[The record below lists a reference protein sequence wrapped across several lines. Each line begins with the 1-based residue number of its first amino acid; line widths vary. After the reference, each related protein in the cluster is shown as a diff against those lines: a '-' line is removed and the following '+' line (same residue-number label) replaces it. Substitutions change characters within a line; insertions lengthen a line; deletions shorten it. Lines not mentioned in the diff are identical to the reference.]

1 LNIGNQISSFA
12 NTAELLTHL
21 VALDVQL
28 SVADGRL
35 ACTAPKG
42 VLTPH
47 LQRELTSRKPEI
59 LEILRQGGAPVI
71 QGRRHDFHGLCIHE
85 CFEEQAARTPEAI
98 AVVFGSERLTY
109 CELSVR
115 SNRLANRLRALGV
128 GAEVLVGICLERSAD
143 MVIALLAV
151 LKAGGA
157 YVPLDPQLPRERLAL
172 MQEDSGVAIVIT
184 RRDLFDAMPW
194 DRKSVLCVENSWE
207 LIGRESEECPARLAG
222 PESLAYVMYTS
233 GSTGKPKGVAVEHR
247 AIVNFLGSMR
257 TAPGISDRDRLLA
270 VTTLSFD
277 IAGLEIYLP
286 LIAGAQLTIAPQA
299 AVVDGAELARLLRES
314 NATIMQATPVTWR
327 LLVDSGWNGLPRLK
341 MLCGGEALSRELA
354 NRLLLAGGE
363 LWNLYGPTETT
374 IWSTIH
380 RVDLRTGLVPIGRP
394 IANTHTYVCDQN
406 RQLVP
411 AGIAG
416 ELYIGGDGLAR
427 EYFRRPEITAERFVA
442 DPFRPGYRMYRTGD
456 LVRCLADGNLEYLG
470 RQDRQVKLRGFRIEL
485 AEIEAAL
492 EQQPGVRQAL
502 VELREDTPGDQRLTA
517 YLMSAARSDVQML
530 RQALATR
537 LPAYM
542 VPSAF
547 VFLDAFPLTPNGK
560 VDRKALPL
568 PGAPTPID
576 LASPVSGRESTQN
589 QLTAIWRTLL
599 SVSEIGLH
607 DDFFA
612 LGGHSLL
619 TVQLQSRIRQQ
630 FSRELSITQLFQ
642 QPTIAALAELLDAD
656 PKIISR
662 TTDVPGAST
671 SASAAAAPPGR
682 AVERTPSE
690 GSLPRGSGYD
700 SARNGYPYDGE
711 AQRLSCLVPAQP
723 GGTQLPLFLVAGFQ
737 GQDDTLL
744 VLSRIIPHLG
754 PDQPV
759 YGLRP
764 RWVQGGELYSSVEEE
779 AREYLDELRVVQPDG
794 PYLLGGYCLSGL
806 VAFEMARQLLREGE
820 RVALLALIDTERP
833 TATRTFVANVW
844 ARWERARHRFAVIW
858 DLLRLND
865 RSKSRAA
872 RNLIRTK
879 TKRLIRPSTTEISP
893 EEAFYRSRMGYQ
905 RLIRDYVPTPYPGRI
920 TLIVNEDLYRSDRY
934 RGWRGIPVGEL
945 FVKRAPGDHITMFT
959 QHAQELA
966 RLLLGSID
974 GKVPERD
981 RRPDRLEVGVL

>member
-1 LNIGNQISSFA
+1 M
-12 NTAELLTHL
+12 
-21 VALDVQL
+21 
-28 SVADGRL
+28 
-35 ACTAPKG
+35 
-42 VLTPH
+42 
-47 LQRELTSRKPEI
+47 
-59 LEILRQGGAPVI
+59 

-85 CFEEQAARTPEAI
+85 CFEEQAARTPESV

-109 CELSVR
+109 RELSVR
-115 SNRLANRLRALGV
+115 SNRLANRLRVLGV

-143 MVIALLAV
+143 IVIALLAV

-157 YVPLDPQLPRERLAL
+157 YVPLDPRLPRERLAL

-194 DRKSVLCVENSWE
+194 DRKSVLCVENSGE
-207 LIGRESEECPARLAG
+207 LIGRESAECPARLAG

-247 AIVNFLGSMR
+247 AVVNFLSSMR

-286 LIAGAQLTIAPQA
+286 LIAGAQLTIAPQT
-299 AVVDGAELARLLRES
+299 AVVDGAALVRLIRES

-327 LLVDSGWNGLPRLK
+327 LLVDSGWDGLPRLK

-380 RVDLRTGLVPIGRP
+380 RVDSRTGPVPIGKP
-394 IANTHTYVCDQN
+394 IANTHTYVCDEN

-427 EYFRRPEITAERFVA
+427 EYFRRPEMTAEQFVA

-456 LVRCLADGNLEYLG
+456 LVRRLPDGNLEYLG
-470 RQDRQVKLRGFRIEL
+470 RQDRQVKLRGFRIEPG
-485 AEIEAAL
+485 EIEAAL
-492 EQQPGVRQAL
+492 EQQPGVGQAL
-502 VELREDTPGDQRLTA
+502 VELREDVPGDQRLTA
-517 YLMSAARSDVQML
+517 YLVSATRGDVQIL
-530 RQALATR
+530 RQALAAR

-547 VFLDAFPLTPNGK
+547 VFLDAFPLTPSGK

-568 PGAPTPID
+568 PSAPPID
-576 LASPVSGRESTQN
+576 LASPVSGGESTQN
-589 QLTAIWRTLL
+589 QLAAIWRAIL
-599 SVSEIGLH
+599 SVSEVGPH

-630 FSRELSITQLFQ
+630 FSRELSIAQLFQ
-642 QPTIAALAELLDAD
+642 RSTIAALAELLDAD
-656 PKIISR
+656 PRIISR
-662 TTDVPGAST
+662 AADDSGASA
-671 SASAAAAPPGR
+671 SAGAAAAPPGR
-682 AVERTPSE
+682 GVERTPRD
-690 GSLPRGSGYD
+690 GSLPLWSGHD
-700 SARNGYPYDGE
+700 AAGNGYPYDGE
-711 AQRLSCLVPAQP
+711 RQRLGCLVPAQP

-759 YGLRP
+759 YGFRP
-764 RWVQGGELYSSVEEE
+764 RWVQGGELYPSVEEE
-779 AREYLDELRVVQPDG
+779 AREYLAELRVVQPDG

-833 TATRTFVANVW
+833 TATRTFAANVW
-844 ARWERARHRFAVIW
+844 ARWEEARHRFAVIR

-865 RSKSRAA
+865 RSRSCAA
-872 RNLIRTK
+872 RNLIRSK
-879 TKRLIRPSTTEISP
+879 TKRIIRPSETEISP
-893 EEAFYRSRMGYQ
+893 DEAFYRSRMGYQ
-905 RLIRDYVPTPYPGRI
+905 RLIRDYVPTQYPGRI

-934 RGWRGIPVGEL
+934 RGWRGIPIGEL
-945 FVKRAPGDHITMFT
+945 VVKQAPGDHITMFT
-959 QHAQELA
+959 EHAQELA

-974 GKVPERD
+974 GTVPERD
-981 RRPDRLEVGVL
+981 WRPDFIEVGAL